1 MSKLRQ
7 DWHDNFMTQEGVSL
21 THTIITDTVDA
32 ATGAKTAES
41 TGATN
46 NFTANFRVVSEE
58 DELVKSGEMNVGEA
72 YTFSPTSITVK
83 TLDRITNGSAIWE
96 VRKVLRRV
104 THNQLILFEYTR

>member
-1 MSKLRQ
+1 MTKLVQ
-7 DWHDNFMTQEGVSL
+7 DWHDNFMIEEGVAL
-21 THTIITDTVDA
+21 THTVITDTVDA
-32 ATGAKTAES
+32 ATGAKTSEA

-72 YTFSPTSITVK
+72 FTFTPLSITVN
-83 TLDRITNGSAIWE
+83 TLDRITNGTAIWE